1 MLEAFR
7 ARQRPRLQ
15 SVGLRSLSFLP
26 RIGSGRR
33 PFRPF
38 GPLSHCVETVHSA
51 GARATRE
58 VAASEDLLVVVLQ
71 GSLQAA
77 EGRQRITV
85 PSPAAIASAGLDRLV
100 TLENPGPDPARY
112 VEIILQRPPGVG
124 VALEGLTLV
133 PVPSGPPYLKF
144 LPLASGL
151 GHTDCFQL
159 PFAAAVYLA
168 RLRAGESLIFE
179 TSAQRRAMVLEARG
193 LVQAG
198 RFRLLAGDWLVS
210 QGESEVSLTA
220 VQASWFL
227 LIDLP

>member
-15 SVGLRSLSFLP
+15 SEGVRSLSFLP
-26 RIGSGRR
+26 RIGSGPR

-38 GPLSHCVETVHSA
+38 GPLSHCVETLQSG
-51 GARATRE
+51 GARAVRE
-58 VAASEDLLVVVLQ
+58 VAASEDLIVVLLQ
-71 GSLQAA
+71 GSLEIA
-77 EGRQRITV
+77 EGRHRMA
-85 PSPAAIASAGLDRLV
+85 PPCPAAVASAGPDRVV
-100 TLENPGPDPARY
+100 TLENSGPDPARY
-112 VEIILQRPPGVG
+112 VEIMLQRPPGTDP
-124 VALEGLTLV
+124 ATEDLTVV

-151 GHTDCFQL
+151 GHEDCFQL
-159 PFAAAVYLA
+159 PCEAAVYLA

-179 TSAQRRAMVLEARG
+179 TAAQRRAMILAARG

-198 RFRLLAGDWLVS
+198 RFRLLPGDFLVS

-227 LIDLP
+227 LLDLP